1 MILPS
6 NYTRLGYIESSGNQ
20 YIDTEFKP
28 NQNTRV
34 VITLAMIPQDNTTDY
49 PPFGARIASGNADY
63 SLWNID
69 SSNTV
74 QSHYGSTKIKGTVED
89 ITTKTKYDKDKNK
102 LYVNDQLLITNTA
115 ETFQPGYNMFLF
127 ACNNA
132 GTVSAKS
139 YMRLY
144 SCQIYDN
151 GTLVR
156 DFVPCRMSYSN
167 AGLYDLVNGQYYP
180 NAGSGRFTEGEYV
193 PEATGEYQFI
203 YLPASKVYACGRTI
217 ANDPSSTGEYPDV
230 FGSFKASTGLTQ
242 DGGTFSLASPTYTF
256 TLDTYELHGSELPS
270 AGSYIEVNGV
280 IYQVTSDSRVTT
292 EYSSTGGWT
301 STLYTS
307 TGIYI
312 TNLKQ
317 VILGTP
323 NTGSDHSALIDS
335 TQRNID
341 GGFCLVN
348 GTGYEIVK
356 GIALIDGT
364 GRDITFGP
372 SLYLEV
378 ETWNQAEGYSSNQG
392 KATITHTES
401 DDVLTGVVSYS
412 KGWYSVPS
420 DGVYAGINWH
430 VFDEET
436 DDFYELQVNDI
447 VEWEME
453 GTVDG
458 GKYTE
463 SRLLFFTN
471 PSDTWVSI
479 VKEFSS
485 SGSYLVTR
493 ACYMQFDCHVACSN
507 ANSEASL
514 SIRKLTV
521 NGKDVWIK

>member
-6 NYTRLGYIESSGNQ
+6 SYTPLGYIESSGSQ
-20 YIDTEFKP
+20 YIDTGFNA
-28 NQNTRV
+28 NQNTKIV
-34 VITLAMIPQDNTTDY
+34 LDCEITYATDWIMIAGSYDSNKY
-49 PPFGARIASGNADY
+49 Y
-63 SLWNID
+63 SWWAKGSQIYGY
-69 SSNTV
+69 
-74 QSHYGSTKIKGTVED
+74 YGSANKNVEGATGR
-89 ITTKTKYDKDKNK
+89 IVLTSDKNTWTAGANSMSFASSTFSASSSIY
-102 LYVNDQLLITNTA
+102 LFRVNGGDNYA
-115 ETFQPGYNMFLF
+115 
-127 ACNNA
+127 NA
-132 GTVSAKS
+132 TMK
-139 YMRLY
+139 LY

-193 PEATGEYQFI
+193 PEATGDYQFI
-203 YLPASKVYACGRTI
+203 YLPASKVYACGKTI

-230 FGSFKASTGLTQ
+230 FGSFNASAGLTQ
-242 DGGTFSLASPTYTF
+242 DGNTFSLASPTYTF
-256 TLDTYELHGSELPS
+256 TLDTYDRYGSELPS
-270 AGSYIEVNGV
+270 AGSYIQVGGV
-280 IYQVTSDSRVTT
+280 IYQVTSDSKVKT
-292 EYSSTGGWT
+292 EYSSTGGYT

-348 GTGYEIVK
+348 GTGYEIAK

-401 DDVLTGVVSYS
+401 DGALTGVVSYS

-420 DGVYAGINWH
+420 NGVYAGINWH

-453 GTVDG
+453 GTTDG
-458 GKYTE
+458 GRYSV

-471 PSDTWVSI
+471 PDDTWKSI
-479 VKEFSS
+479 VEEFSS

-507 ANSEASL
+507 ADSQASL